1 MTKSSLKSFYDLVHY
16 TDEDGYEHFLP
27 LDYVSGG
34 VLSASHQE
42 NTLFKGQKFAAW
54 GIQAST
60 AIDGAYDI
68 VLRTPA
74 GATAYTHLMKIEGW
88 VDGGQCRL
96 QLLETPTTATSD
108 TAFTPVNQ
116 NRLSTDTSGVEIE
129 TSATVTV
136 GAAVQVDEKVFGGG
150 TSKKGD
156 LGAGAGPGVAQ
167 YILDTSTT
175 YVIRALNKSADSST
189 VSIRLTWAEHS
200 RGIET

>member
-1 MTKSSLKSFYDLVHY
+1 VHY

-27 LDYVSGG
+27 SDRVSGG

-54 GIQAST
+54 GVKASI
-60 AIDGAYDI
+60 AINAYYDI

-74 GATAYTHLMKIEGW
+74 GSTAYVHLMKVRGW
-88 VDGGQCRL
+88 VDGGQCRI
-96 QLLETPTTATSD
+96 QLFETPTTATSD

-136 GAAVQVDEKVFGGG
+136 GAAVQVDEEIFGGG
-150 TSKKGD
+150 TSKKDD
-156 LGAGAGPGVAQ
+156 LGAGAGPGMAQ
-167 YILDTSTT
+167 YVLDTSTV

-189 VSIRLTWAEHS
+189 VSIRLEWAEHGK
-200 RGIET
+200 GIET